1 VIMCIIWGQQ
11 DKPQTTKRL
20 QIIWSIM

>member
-11 DKPQTTKRL
+11 DKPQTMKRL

>member
-11 DKPQTTKRL
+11 DKPQTMKRL
-20 QIIWSIM
+20 QIIRSIM